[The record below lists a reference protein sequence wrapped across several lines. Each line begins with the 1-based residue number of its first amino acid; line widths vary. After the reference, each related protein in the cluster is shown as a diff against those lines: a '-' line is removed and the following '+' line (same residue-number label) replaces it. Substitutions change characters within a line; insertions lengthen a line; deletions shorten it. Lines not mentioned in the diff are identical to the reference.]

1 MTTRAAMRGFRS
13 GRLVFRLMAVAVL
26 VLVSSAETHARSATA
41 TTEPCP
47 ALKARVDLS
56 LSPLLIISD
65 GPIPAP
71 KNMQQEP
78 TPAQLKCMEA
88 LKAAGKRAIERKKI
102 AEGVTRYLAAVNAVP
117 SVAETTYQD
126 LASMLDRSAYRQ
138 PALAAYFK
146 AWKAFEVNYNRPDA
160 KLDSIAVLVLADI
173 RDSIVRLG
181 GQVPPPSSEV
191 GRIVIGNS
199 TRHLR
204 EQYFNADPVVAPSK
218 P

>member
-1 MTTRAAMRGFRS
+1 MTTRVAVRGFRS
-13 GRLVFRLMAVAVL
+13 GRLIFSMIAVAVL
-26 VLVSSAETHARSATA
+26 VLVSSAETHARPATA
-41 TTEPCP
+41 TKDSCP
-47 ALKARVDLS
+47 ALKARVDQN
-56 LSPLLIISD
+56 LSPLMIISD

-71 KNMQQEP
+71 KNLQEAP
-78 TPAQLKCMEA
+78 TPAQLKCTEA
-88 LKAAGKRAIERKKI
+88 LKAAGKRAIERKRI
-102 AEGVTRYLAAVNAVP
+102 AEGVTRYLAAVNAAP
-117 SVAETTYQD
+117 TVAETTYQD

-146 AWKAFEVNYNRPDA
+146 AWKAFEANYNRPDA
-160 KLDSIAVLVLADI
+160 QLDGIAVLVLADI

-204 EQYFNADPVVAPSK
+204 EQYFNADPLVAPS

>member
-1 MTTRAAMRGFRS
+1 MTTRAAVRGFRS
-13 GRLVFRLMAVAVL
+13 GRLVFGLMAVAVL
-26 VLVSSAETHARSATA
+26 VVVSSAETHSATA
-41 TTEPCP
+41 PKEACP
-47 ALKARVDLS
+47 ALKARVDKN

-71 KNMQQEP
+71 KKVQQEP
-78 TPAQLKCMEA
+78 TPSQLKCMEA

-102 AEGVTRYLAAVNAVP
+102 AEGVTRYLAAVNAAP

-126 LASMLDRSAYRQ
+126 LASMLDRLAYRQ

-160 KLDSIAVLVLADI
+160 ELDSIAVLVLADI

-181 GQVPPPSSEV
+181 GQVPSPSSEV
-191 GRIVIGNS
+191 GRIVIGNT

-204 EQYFNADPVVAPSK
+204 EQYFNADPVTVP
-218 P
+218 PTP